1 VVGSG
6 VAARGSHA
14 EPVEV
19 VVPAEP
25 SAVLALNRGVAVAM
39 ADGPATALP
48 LLDTLVTDP
57 ALARSHRV
65 WSVRAD
71 LLRRLGERQRAAADY
86 DRALAL
92 VDKDVE
98 RRYLAAARAHL
109 EES

>member
-1 VVGSG
+1 MVGSG

-65 WSVRAD
+65 WSVRRICCGGWVSGSAPP
-71 LLRRLGERQRAAADY
+71 RTTT
-86 DRALAL
+86 
-92 VDKDVE
+92 
-98 RRYLAAARAHL
+98 AR
-109 EES
+109 SRW